1 MKMISLISFPKTNR
15 YYQYMMSFS
24 NLISSTALK
33 LNWNYKSTI
42 LELSE
47 LEKEQGTRNISI
59 SFQMRKKWW
68 NGHRKVSNLLKKD
81 EEGKLKKKMRII
93 NWQLIKK
100 MIKSQ
105 QKNGHPL
112 RKCKTAAGAG
122 NYTLSAVWVWP
133 APVPAPT
140 PAPLRRC
147 R

>member
-81 EEGKLKKKMRII
+81 EEGKLKKK
-93 NWQLIKK
+93 
-100 MIKSQ
+100 
-105 QKNGHPL
+105 
-112 RKCKTAAGAG
+112 C
-122 NYTLSAVWVWP
+122 V
-133 APVPAPT
+133 
-140 PAPLRRC
+140 
-147 R
+147 